1 VTQTLNPAARLVTY
15 IRTSKDE
22 QDKRSQSERVER
34 WLAERKLKPVETLQD
49 SGARDQSERRP
60 QFQKL
65 LALVA
70 ARSIDAVVVSERD
83 RLGFKDA
90 WEYGHFIHT
99 FRMNGVQL
107 WCVAENKELTSD
119 DRFEPILASLEA
131 DKSKHEQ
138 KSLADRTLRAK
149 VTAIRRGEWVGGK
162 PPYGYDLVAKDP
174 HGVEV
179 YRLVYEPGQYRR
191 VCHYPNGVSKR
202 FDGKNNLPGRDKG
215 VVVYAEITRDKA
227 VIAWV
232 RKMYEWFNQG
242 MGVRAIAAQ
251 LNDLKVPA
259 LYTGMWLGPTITHT
273 LQNSIYWTG
282 VPCWNKAGGG
292 RHLEYLGGQQVPVPK
307 VFGHARKNRVRDAAD
322 FVMADQHRPDNAII
336 DKATWDATQ
345 ERWRTIKNTPKTQK
359 RPRSKEQY
367 FAGLLYCGDGSTNGC
382 GKAMSS
388 WAQQQGYRCSTNT
401 QYKRA
406 CRCNKTR
413 HDLIEGVVI
422 EHLKKTEPGITWLR
436 DNPEQAL
443 ELFLAAEESDA
454 PVKEFTQEM
463 TRMWREAKKKGHRP
477 AEGKAWTFKTLRQ
490 HYGSPQQKQDTELA
504 ATIAARE
511 QERGR
516 LIKRMGLLDDEAAKA
531 MAERINEL
539 TAELSELRQ
548 KLKPRE
554 DRLSSLRDTLVAVL
568 ERTRLA
574 REALEEGLATT
585 KREAVRKVIA
595 KIVVEHR
602 PKPHGKQM
610 RSDVVGVRI
619 IPHVGPPTHVTG
631 ADFPGEMEREPGK

>member
-1 VTQTLNPAARLVTY
+1 MTDLTPAARLYTY

-22 QDKRSQSERVER
+22 QDKRSQIERVER
-34 WLAERKLKPVETLQD
+34 WLKERKFKPIEVLQD

-70 ARSIDAVVVSERD
+70 ARAVDAVVVSERD

-149 VTAIRRGEWVGGK
+149 ITAIHRGEWVGGK
-162 PPYGYDLVAKDP
+162 PPYGYDLVAKDG
-174 HGVEV
+174 HGIEV

-191 VCHYPNGVSKR
+191 VCHYPNGTSKR

-215 VVVYAEITRDKA
+215 VTVYAEKTRDAA
-227 VIAWV
+227 VIGWV
-232 RKMYEWFNQG
+232 RKIYEWFNSG

-273 LQNSIYWTG
+273 LQNPLYASG
-282 VPCWNKAGGG
+282 VPCWNKRGGG
-292 RHLEYLGGQQVPVPK
+292 RHLEHLGGQQVPVPK
-307 VFGHARKNRVRDAAD
+307 VYGHARKNRPRHTDD
-322 FVMADQHRPDNAII
+322 FVMADAHRPDNAII
-336 DKATWDATQ
+336 DRATWEAAQ
-345 ERWRTIKNTPKTQK
+345 GRWRTIKATPKAQK

-367 FAGLLYCGDGSTNGC
+367 FAGLLYCGDC
-382 GKAMSS
+382 DKPMSA

-413 HDLIEGVVI
+413 HDLIEEVVI
-422 EHLKKTEPGITWLR
+422 QHLERTEPGITWLR
-436 DNPEQAL
+436 DNPERCLELLLSAEGDNDRAAL
-443 ELFLAAEESDA
+443 EFGR
-454 PVKEFTQEM
+454 EM
-463 TRMWREAKKKGHRP
+463 TKLWRQARASGQKPPAGEPWSFKSLRKFQADAKETGGDEI
-477 AEGKAWTFKTLRQ
+477 EGQVAAK
-490 HYGSPQQKQDTELA
+490 EL
-504 ATIAARE
+504 
-511 QERGR
+511 ERGR
-516 LIKRMGLLDDEAAKA
+516 LIKRMGLLDDEGAKA
-531 MAERINEL
+531 MAGRINEL

-548 KLKPRE
+548 KLKPRV
-554 DRLSSLRDTLVAVL
+554 DRLAGLRATLGAVL

-585 KREAVRKVIA
+585 KKEAVRRVIA

-602 PKPHGKQM
+602 ERRHGKQV

-619 IPHVGPPTHVTG
+619 IPHVGSSTHVSG
-631 ADFPGEMEREPGK
+631 QDFPDEMERGRGR

>member
-1 VTQTLNPAARLVTY
+1 MTTLTPAARLYVY

-22 QDKRSQSERVER
+22 QDKRSQLERVER

-60 QFQKL
+60 QFQRL

-70 ARSIDAVVVSERD
+70 SRSVDAVVVSERD

-107 WCVAENKELTSD
+107 WCVAENKELTCD

-138 KSLADRTLRAK
+138 KGFADRTLRAK
-149 VTAIRRGEWVGGK
+149 VSAIRRGEWVGGK
-162 PPYGYDLVAKDP
+162 SPYGYDLVAKDA

-179 YRLVYEPGQYRR
+179 WRLVYEPGQYRR
-191 VCHYPNGVSKR
+191 VCHYPNGTTKR
-202 FDGKNNLPGRDKG
+202 FDGRNNLPGRDKG
-215 VVVYAEITRDKA
+215 VTVYAEISRDPA
-227 VIAWV
+227 ILAWV
-232 RKMYEWFNQG
+232 RKIFEWFNQG

-259 LYTGMWLGPTITHT
+259 IYTGLWLGPTITNI
-273 LQNSIYWTG
+273 LQNPLYVTG
-282 VPCWNKAGGG
+282 VPCWNKRGGG
-292 RHLEYLGGQQVPVPK
+292 RFLEFLGGQQVAVPRE
-307 VFGHARKNRVRDAAD
+307 FGHARKNRPRHEDD

-336 DKATWDATQ
+336 DRATWDATQ
-345 ERWRTIKNTPKTQK
+345 ERWRTIKATPKTQK

-367 FAGLLYCGDGSTNGC
+367 FAGILVCGDC
-382 GKAMSS
+382 DKPMSA
-388 WAQQQGYRCSTNT
+388 WAQQEGYRCSTNT

-422 EHLKKTEPGITWLR
+422 EHLKKTEPGIVWLR

-454 PVKEFTQEM
+454 PVEEFTREM
-463 TRMWREAKKKGHRP
+463 TRMWREAREKGHYPVKERV
-477 AEGKAWTFKTLRQ
+477 WTFKTLRQ
-490 HYGSPQQKQDTELA
+490 HHGSPRQKQDTELA
-504 ATIAARE
+504 ATITAKE

-516 LIKRMGLLDDEAAKA
+516 LIKRMGLLDDEGAKA

-539 TAELSELRQ
+539 TAELADLRQ

-554 DRLSSLRDTLVAVL
+554 DRLAGLRETLAAIL

-595 KIVVEHR
+595 RIVVEHR
-602 PKPHGKQM
+602 EKRHGRQV

-619 IPHVGPPTHVTG
+619 IPHVGPSLRVG
-631 ADFPGEMEREPGK
+631 AADFPDEMERGRG